1 MAGFTV
7 TSVTADQVPD
17 AADNLVDVY
26 DVTFTI
32 DGKPGSFNI
41 QVPRDPDPV
50 GGASAAID
58 AEVAQVLAIY
68 GL

>member
-26 DVTFTI
+26 DVTFTL

-41 QVPRDPDPV
+41 QVSTSGDPV
-50 GGASAAID
+50 AAAEAAIS
-58 AEVAQVLAIY
+58 AVVSQVDSIY
-68 GL
+68 SL

>member
-17 AADNLVDVY
+17 QADNLVDVY
-26 DVTFTI
+26 DVTFTL
-32 DGKPGSFNI
+32 DGKPGTFNI
-41 QVPRDPDPV
+41 QVPTSGDPV
-50 GGASAAID
+50 GAASAAID
-58 AEVAQVLAIY
+58 AMVNQVNSIY